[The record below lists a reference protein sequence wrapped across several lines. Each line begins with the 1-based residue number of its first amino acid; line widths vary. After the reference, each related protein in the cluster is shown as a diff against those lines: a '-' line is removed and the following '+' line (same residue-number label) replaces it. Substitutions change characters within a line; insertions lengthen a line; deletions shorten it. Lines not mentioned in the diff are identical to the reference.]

1 MSHGDSAKQGTRTLA
16 IHAGVDHDEGNR
28 PSAPDIVMS
37 STFVVDEQVSF
48 SANNLDDDTP

>member
-16 IHAGVDHDEGNR
+16 IHAGVDHDKGNR